1 MKNDITSKEDIKLLV
16 DRFYEKVI
24 ADPQL
29 GHIFTDVFKV
39 HWEKHLPV
47 MYDFW
52 DNAIFFTG
60 SYHGN
65 PMQVHAHVN
74 RIFPLQPSD
83 FDQWIVLFL
92 ETIHELFEGPKAF
105 LAKERS
111 ISIAKVMQLKLLQQD
126 TKNAN
131 PKD

>member
-1 MKNDITSKEDIKLLV
+1 MKKDISSKEDIKLLV

-24 ADPQL
+24 ADHQL

-60 SYHGN
+60 SYQGN
-65 PMQVHAHVN
+65 PMQVHVHVN
-74 RIFPLQPSD
+74 RIFPLQPAD
-83 FDQWIVLFL
+83 FDQWITLFS
-92 ETIHELFEGPKAF
+92 ETVNELFEGPKAM

-111 ISIAKVMQLKLLQQD
+111 MSIAKVMQLKLLQQD
-126 TKNAN
+126 IRNAN
-131 PKD
+131 P